1 MNAVA
6 DHPLYSLLLNRC
18 QSDAHV
24 ERVLIG
30 LTWTCVELDNGA
42 IGLGMT
48 LGGHNRT
55 LPWSGNLSGRR
66 ASELAEWLLSWNPWE
81 AAVGLATAN
90 AMINHEQCGCCAPDC
105 TPIGEGNLA
114 VFDYFLPRLKGQKVA
129 VIGRYPGL
137 QRFESRHEIHV
148 IERLPGGDDYPD
160 PASEYLLPNMDW
172 VFLTAS
178 SLGNK
183 TFPRLAELC
192 EKPNTVLMGP
202 SVPWLP
208 ELAEFNI
215 DFLAGVSIESRD
227 QLFKVIGE
235 GGGTRIFGEAVQYQV
250 MDLRQREMDDIREN
264 IRVIWEQRE
273 KLKNQ
278 LMQGTLLRD
287 GMRQLE
293 RLDEELSALD
303 SRYVTLW
310 TPRQPFPHWSPA
322 GLPRGTEF
330 ESQ

>member
-1 MNAVA
+1 MKSVT
-6 DHPLYSLLLNRC
+6 DHPLYELLLARC
-18 QSDAHV
+18 QSDARI
-24 ERVLIG
+24 ERVLMG
-30 LTWTCVELDNGA
+30 LTWTCVQLDNGSV
-42 IGLGMT
+42 GLAMT

-66 ASELAEWLLSWNPWE
+66 ASELAEWLPHWNPWE

-90 AMINHEQCGCCAPDC
+90 ALINREQCGRCEPEC

-137 QRFESRHEIHV
+137 ERFESSHELHV
-148 IERLPGGDDYPD
+148 IERLPGSDDYPD
-160 PASEYLLPNMDW
+160 PACEYLLPEMDW

-192 EKPNTVLMGP
+192 EKPSTVLMGP

-208 ELAEFNI
+208 ELADFNI
-215 DFLAGVSIESRD
+215 DFLAGVSIESAEL
-227 QLFKVIGE
+227 LFNVIGE
-235 GGGTRIFGEAVQYQV
+235 GGGTRIFGEAVHYQV
-250 MDLRQREMDDIREN
+250 MDLKQREMDHIREN
-264 IRVIWEQRE
+264 IRVIWERRE
-273 KLKNQ
+273 QLKSE
-278 LMQGTLLRD
+278 LMEGTLLRE

-293 RLDEELSALD
+293 QLDNELSELD
-303 SRYVTLW
+303 SRYVKLW
-310 TPRQPFPHWSPA
+310 TPRKPFPHWSPA
-322 GLPRGTEF
+322 GLPRDTDIYI
-330 ESQ
+330 